1 MIGGLT
7 MKKTGVLVF
16 MLAGFGSFSA
26 VHAEQF
32 GTAEEARAMLDRAIA
47 ALNANQARAI
57 SEFNN
62 TKNTQ
67 FHDRDLYISCY
78 NMADGKFTAFP
89 SRAMIGADIREMKL
103 QDDSVGQRAFDLIKG
118 SAEGSIA
125 TMEYNFPKPGAEKP
139 ATKESIA
146 VRIGNQVCGVSYY
159 K

>member
-1 MIGGLT
+1 
-7 MKKTGVLVF
+7 MKKTGALVF
-16 MLAGFGSFSA
+16 LLAGFGSFSA

-47 ALNANQARAI
+47 ALNVNQAKAL

-89 SRAMIGADIREMKL
+89 SRAMIGADIREIRL
-103 QDDSVGQRAFDLIKG
+103 QDDSVGQRAFDLIKD

-125 TMEYNFPKPGAEKP
+125 TMECPPSALVGQ
-139 ATKESIA
+139 
-146 VRIGNQVCGVSYY
+146 IGQIEEGSVSGSS
-159 K
+159 

>member
-47 ALNANQARAI
+47 ALNTNQARAL

-103 QDDSVGQRAFDLIKG
+103 ENDSVGQRAYDAIKS

-125 TMEYNFPKPGAEKP
+125 TMEYNFPKPGADKP
-139 ATKESIA
+139 TPKESIA
-146 VRIGNQVCGVSYY
+146 VRVGSQVCGVSYY

>member
-1 MIGGLT
+1 MAACARLLRNYQANYNDHHNPKIFIGDRQPNLV
-7 MKKTGVLVF
+7 GVP
-16 MLAGFGSFSA
+16 
-26 VHAEQF
+26 
-32 GTAEEARAMLDRAIA
+32 RAMLDHAIA
-47 ALNANQARAI
+47 ALNANRAKAL

-78 NMADGKFTAFP
+78 NMADGKFTAFT

-103 QDDSVGQRAFDLIKG
+103 ESDSVGQRAYDAIKG

-125 TMEYNFPKPGAEKP
+125 TMKYNFPKPGADKP
-139 ATKESIA
+139 ASKESIA
-146 VRIGNQVCGVSYY
+146 VRVGNQVCGMSYY

>member
-1 MIGGLT
+1 
-7 MKKTGVLVF
+7 MKKTAALVF

-47 ALNANQARAI
+47 ALNVNQARAL

-103 QDDSVGQRAFDLIKG
+103 ENDSVGQRAYDATKG

-125 TMEYNFPKPGAEKP
+125 MIVYNFPKPGADKP
-139 ATKESIA
+139 APKESIA
-146 VRIGNQVCGVSYY
+146 VRVGNQVCGVSYY